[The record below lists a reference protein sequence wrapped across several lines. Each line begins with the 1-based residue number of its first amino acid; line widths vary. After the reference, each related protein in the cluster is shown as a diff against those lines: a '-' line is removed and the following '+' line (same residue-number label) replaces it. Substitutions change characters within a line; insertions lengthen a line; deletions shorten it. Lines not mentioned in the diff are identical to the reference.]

1 MIHSRRLVTTI
12 AGLGLASASAWM
24 YSDEDMA
31 PLVVESPTKKSKRSR
46 NNSLNGPWDAKRH
59 GIEQSYFRKVGDY
72 LASATVQASTAYVSL
87 AGRGNQALDVADRG
101 HPQLDA
107 KQLIASSN
115 FDLLLNL
122 VASDTNNT
130 VHDDTYK
137 AINRAAERNVECAAA
152 IAERATR
159 YGKQALVHLARRNDL
174 DGRLGDALRG
184 LTVLNGNE
192 CRFGPANLT
201 SLVALVC
208 ASDLPP
214 SYAEFAWWALAASA
228 SDRALTSRYRW
239 RKAWFGDDRVARTRS
254 VLMKN
259 PYIWSALLATDA
271 ASPEVQLQASSLV
284 KELVKS
290 STMTTC
296 LDDEKLDLIWEWFV
310 TDDDVPLS
318 LNAIETLA
326 VVASDPAWRAK
337 VLSRGFLD
345 QLHHKMH
352 GTKDPRLAAAVLRAV
367 HAVAFHHASSDLD
380 AHALSRFDDGVS
392 VLDDDWLGGSEA
404 VDEPT
409 YVAGWIDLFT
419 SYLGHDDVDIARE
432 AVRCLEAL
440 STTGSYKSQGVQ
452 EWLIAVLDQ
461 VLRNVPHEVATQAS
475 TVRAARSRTR
485 PLQNAPPNKPNEY
498 LDAHT
503 RALRALA
510 FVIERPEC
518 QGAFVKA
525 GGLSLLHAMAASLET
540 NGPSTAKFQ
549 LEWARVLANLASSA
563 NIHWHVKSELQRGV
577 WTSALT
583 TLAQSSNIQVQM
595 QARRALHNLSMVTM
609 VRDKQDANDEDEDA
623 IEQMPQENVVYL
635 EGVHPMLGAPTEG
648 PPAAYDVD
656 VVFIHG
662 LLGCAYE
669 TWIGGDNIHAPDA
682 STPVWA
688 NDWLVADLR
697 AKGLSPR
704 VVSLGYDSK
713 IFASESNFETLCLE
727 DTSRDLLQ
735 KLQKAQVG
743 TSNRPVVFVTHSLGG
758 IVLKK
763 MLSDAPDH
771 DMASL
776 PEATSGMMFY
786 STPHHGSPV
795 AVALQRINVKSLNL
809 AHPVVADLHG
819 TPRLKHLNEWC
830 AAFAAEKGANLHV
843 LSVGETRPMK
853 IPIVGVE
860 AVVVPEASS
869 NPGFGEYVR
878 LDDADHIDVCKPKSI
893 DDVRYTLARDFILR
907 SVPRP
912 SNNDDHGDGHDTHNL

>member
-31 PLVVESPTKKSKRSR
+31 PVVVVKESATKKSKRSR
-46 NNSLNGPWDAKRH
+46 SNSLTGPWDAKRH

-87 AGRGNQALDVADRG
+87 AGRGNQALNVADRA

-159 YGKQALVHLARRNDL
+159 YGKQALLHLARRNDL

-239 RKAWFGDDRVARTRS
+239 RKTWFGDDRVARTRS
-254 VLMKN
+254 VLMRN

-284 KELVKS
+284 KELVKAS
-290 STMTTC
+290 SMATC
-296 LDDEKLDLIWEWFV
+296 LDDDKLDLIWEWFV
-310 TDDDVPLS
+310 TEDDVPLS

-326 VVASDPAWRAK
+326 VVAADPAWRAN
-337 VLSRGFLD
+337 VLGRGFLD

-367 HAVAFHHASSDLD
+367 HAVAFSHASSDLD
-380 AHALSRFDDGVS
+380 AHALSRVDDGVS

-409 YVAGWIDLFT
+409 YN
-419 SYLGHDDVDIARE
+419 DISRE

-440 STTGSYKSQGVQ
+440 STSGSYKSQGVQ

-461 VLRNVPHEVATQAS
+461 VLRNVPYELATQAS

-485 PLQNAPPNKPNEY
+485 PLQNAPPNKPNEF

-510 FVIERPEC
+510 FVIERPAC
-518 QGAFVKA
+518 QAAFVKA
-525 GGLSLLHAMAASLET
+525 GGLPLLNAMAASLDKD
-540 NGPSTAKFQ
+540 GPSAAKFQ
-549 LEWARVLANLASSA
+549 IEWARVIANLASSA
-563 NIHWHVKSELQRGV
+563 EMDWHVKSELQRGA
-577 WTSALT
+577 WTSALEA
-583 TLAQSSNIQVQM
+583 LATSSNVQVKM
-595 QARRALHNLSMVTM
+595 QARRALHNLSTAYDATM
-609 VRDKQDANDEDEDA
+609 VRDKDEDEDEDA
-623 IEQMPQENVVYL
+623 MERRLPEKKVVYL

-648 PPAAYDVD
+648 TPATYDVD

-688 NDWLVADLR
+688 NDWLVADLQAR
-697 AKGLSPR
+697 GLEPR

-743 TSNRPVVFVTHSLGG
+743 TSKRPVVFVTHSMGG

-763 MLSDAPDH
+763 MLSDAADH
-771 DMASL
+771 NMQSL
-776 PEATSGMMFY
+776 PEATSGLMFY

-830 AAFAAEKGANLHV
+830 ASFASTKGDDLHV

-878 LDDADHIDVCKPKSI
+878 LDDADHIDVCKPKSME
-893 DDVRYTLARDFILR
+893 DVRYTLARDFILR
-907 SVPRP
+907 AVPPRRYD
-912 SNNDDHGDGHDTHNL
+912 NQLEMDDDDDDDEHA